1 VTEHAKTKKT
11 PKNTME
17 EGGNSRFFHLYLE
30 HLDLHNKIEMRGCCG
45 GA

>member
-17 EGGNSRFFHLYLE
+17 EGGNSRFFHLTVL
-30 HLDLHNKIEMRGCCG
+30 G
-45 GA
+45 GWSN